1 MTGCL
6 QVSNA
11 AATASELE
19 QLRWI
24 LSRDVL
30 ADVSEQEKEMMW
42 RLRKTCLAMP
52 DSLPKLL
59 TAVKWNS
66 REDVAQVREHV
77 LTSLFCV
84 VVNPER
90 NAHA

>member
-1 MTGCL
+1 MTCCL

-42 RLRKTCLAMP
+42 RLRKTCLTMP

-66 REDVAQVREHV
+66 REDVAQVRGGA
-77 LTSLFCV
+77 T
-84 VVNPER
+84 
-90 NAHA
+90 

>member
-1 MTGCL
+1 MP
-6 QVSNA
+6 QVLSGA
-11 AATASELE
+11 AVATPAERE
-19 QLRWI
+19 QLCEI

-30 ADVSEQEKEMMW
+30 AEVSEQEKELMW
-42 RLRKTCLAMP
+42 RLRRTCLELP